1 MIEISVYYL
10 LGSIVVLPTISIYF
24 TREYY
29 KNKIYNLIEY
39 YQDIIKI
46 EKEMYDHLINK
57 CEENNSFEA
66 NKQIIENFF
75 KNRDL

>member
-10 LGSIVVLPTISIYF
+10 LGSILVLPTVSVYF
-24 TREYY
+24 TRNYY
-29 KNKIYNLIEY
+29 KTKIYNLIEY

-46 EKEMYDHLINK
+46 EKEMYDSLINK
-57 CEENNSFEA
+57 CEENSSFEA
-66 NKQIIENFF
+66 NKQIIDDFF